1 MFDLKPLSERLIE
14 IKSSG
19 KKIVFTNGV
28 FDILHR
34 GHVTY
39 LKEAKKHGDIL
50 IVGINDDNSVKRLNK
65 APGRPI
71 NPEDARAFIISE
83 LKSVDFTVLFT
94 DDTPLEMI
102 KIIMPDVLV
111 KGGDYDPNC
120 TNENNKTYIVGS
132 KEVVANGGKVISIDL
147 VAGYSTTNII
157 KKINS

>member
-1 MFDLKPLSERLIE
+1 MFDLKPLSERLFE

-50 IVGINDDNSVKRLNK
+50 IVGINDDKSVKRLNK